1 MLRYVPLAI
10 LVYLYLLTVVE
21 ERVGSGIMP
30 EQCCTKFLQLPS
42 CSLSTLILKIFHCT
56 AWQKYEWMFESYL
69 LLSLVCVFQLAAKRP
84 NWELTTFVIIPI
96 NLEDMFEK
104 GGLLE
109 EDWQAKYKSV

>member
-1 MLRYVPLAI
+1 
-10 LVYLYLLTVVE
+10 
-21 ERVGSGIMP
+21 
-30 EQCCTKFLQLPS
+30 
-42 CSLSTLILKIFHCT
+42 
-56 AWQKYEWMFESYL
+56 MFESYL